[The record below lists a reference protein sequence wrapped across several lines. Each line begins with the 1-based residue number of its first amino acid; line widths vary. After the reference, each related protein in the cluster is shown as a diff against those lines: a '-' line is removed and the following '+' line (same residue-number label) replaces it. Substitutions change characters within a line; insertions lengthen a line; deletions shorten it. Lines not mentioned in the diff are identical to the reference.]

1 MPQLLITILAAF
13 ASSLVAKLLL
23 GAGLAFIS
31 YTFINDLVMQA
42 QNAMLGLYNN
52 VPADI
57 MGIMGILK
65 IPQAL
70 SVIMSAIGN
79 SFWTIVLIVSSSI
92 NRCPL
97 VATITG
103 SKTMGTFLYL
113 LKVFTI
119 ISTNCGV

>member
-1 MPQLLITILAAF
+1 MPQLLIAILAAF

-57 MGIMGILK
+57 VGIMGILK

-70 SVIMSAIGN
+70 SVIMSAIGTAA
-79 SFWTIVLIVSSSI
+79 FIKSSK
-92 NRCPL
+92 L
-97 VATITG
+97 ALG
-103 SKTMGTFLYL
+103 KA
-113 LKVFTI
+113 
-119 ISTNCGV
+119 

>member
-70 SVIMSAIGN
+70 SVILSAIGTAA
-79 SFWTIVLIVSSSI
+79 FIKSSK
-92 NRCPL
+92 L
-97 VATITG
+97 ALG
-103 SKTMGTFLYL
+103 KG
-113 LKVFTI
+113 
-119 ISTNCGV
+119 